1 MNLSNIFK
9 VKRLTIIYKMKFI
22 FILCLVFPLF
32 FIFTGCTDDIEPEH
46 IYDTGYLQVNFRH
59 AVDNQPVQLN
69 NNIYVNQ
76 AGNHYEIDDL
86 LYFIS
91 DLTLI
96 SNTLGKVNIGLV
108 KATHLVNIKDTA
120 SLSWIIADQIP
131 VGAYDSVSFIFGL
144 NEARNLTSA
153 FVNPPESNMAWPDVL
168 GGGYHYMMLNGKWI
182 NPQSIST
189 PFNFH
194 CGIGQIYS
202 DTITYNTSTIT
213 AFVHNYFKVTLA
225 LNNFRIYNNS
235 VSSVNLKMA
244 IDSWFKTPH
253 TWDHN
258 YWGGSIMQKQRALQ
272 TIKENGFDVFSII
285 P

>member
-1 MNLSNIFK
+1 MKIKFLLSL
-9 VKRLTIIYKMKFI
+9 LTFSITLFI
-22 FILCLVFPLF
+22 SCS
-32 FIFTGCTDDIEPEH
+32 DDFEAEK
-46 IYDTGYLQVNFRH
+46 IYDSGYLRINFKH
-59 AVDNQPVQLN
+59 LVDNQPIQLN
-69 NNIYVNQ
+69 TNIYVNQ

-86 LYFIS
+86 IYFIS
-91 DLTLI
+91 DVKLI
-96 SNTLGKVNIGLV
+96 ANGRGHVDIGLV
-108 KATHLVNIKDTA
+108 TSHHLINIKDT
-120 SLSWIIADQIP
+120 LSMRWIIVDQVP
-131 VGAYDSVSFIFGL
+131 VGAYDSISFTFGL
-144 NEARNLTSA
+144 NEQRNYTSA

-182 NPQSIST
+182 NPQNIST

-194 CGIGQIYS
+194 LGIGQIYT
-202 DTITYNTSTIT
+202 DTITYNTNTIT
-213 AFVHNYFKVTLA
+213 AFVHNYFKVSLA

-235 VSSVNLKMA
+235 VSSINLKMA

-272 TIKENGFDVFSII
+272 TIKENGFDVFSIQ

>member
-1 MNLSNIFK
+1 
-9 VKRLTIIYKMKFI
+9 MKI
-22 FILCLVFPLF
+22 RCILCFLIPVIYL
-32 FIFTGCTDDIEPEH
+32 FTGCTDDVEPEY
-46 IYDTGYLQVNFRH
+46 IYDTGYLQVNFKH
-59 AVDNQPVQLN
+59 TVDNQPVQLN

-96 SNTLGKVNIGLV
+96 SNSRGKVNIGLV
-108 KATHLVNIKDTA
+108 TAVHLVNIKDTA
-120 SLSWIIADQIP
+120 SLSWVIVDQIP
-131 VGAYDSVSFIFGL
+131 IGAYDSVSFIFGL
-144 NEARNLTSA
+144 NEARNKTSA

-194 CGIGQIYS
+194 TGIGQIYT

-258 YWGGSIMQKQRALQ
+258 YWGGSIMQKQRALK
-272 TIKENGFDVFSII
+272 TIKENGFDVFSIQ